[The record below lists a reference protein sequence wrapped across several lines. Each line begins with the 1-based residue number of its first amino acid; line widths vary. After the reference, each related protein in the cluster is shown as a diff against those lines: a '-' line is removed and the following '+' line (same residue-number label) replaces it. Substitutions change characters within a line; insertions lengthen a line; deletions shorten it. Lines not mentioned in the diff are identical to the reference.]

1 MRQGNTATAS
11 FRDLADTLF
20 SKVIQNSLERLGNEG
35 DWFKLTLSSSVVA
48 VIYRMG
54 LTVRD
59 SVMELNLPIT
69 MKMIK
74 SQNIRG
80 HCAEHHTV
88 PLY

>member
-59 SVMELNLPIT
+59 SVMELNLSIT

-80 HCAEHHTV
+80 YCAEHHTV

>member
-59 SVMELNLPIT
+59 SVMELNLSIT